1 MTGGLRDV
9 HVLRCIGL
17 VLHNLRV
24 LGWHLFDNELS
35 TQLAC
40 PTRGL
45 HLSKIIITMLG
56 FDAKF
61 HMHHICPPYIE
72 AQQ

>member
-9 HVLRCIGL
+9 HVLRCFGL

-45 HLSKIIITMLG
+45 HLSNIKSLNDVG
-56 FDAKF
+56 V
-61 HMHHICPPYIE
+61 
-72 AQQ
+72 